1 MNITNIKNILSS
13 TSIRTRHFLYI
24 LCNTLHYLCT
34 PPGSKNILVNAFLDL
49 YCGHFRH
56 QNFGDD
62 LNYYLIKEISG
73 KNIVCYNNLLFRFIG
88 ISRKNLSC
96 IGSTV
101 ELLTNKS
108 TTIWGTGAIY
118 GNIPIK
124 TKPHKVLA
132 VRGPLTREYLIKN
145 GIDCPDI
152 YGDPALLLPLLYT
165 SKRSKKYK
173 IGVIPHYTDK
183 KNKVINEFVENG
195 KGKVKLI
202 NLVDYGQCLDII
214 EQITS
219 CEFIISSSLHGLI
232 VSDAYGVPNVWAEF
246 SDNIWGNGFKYRD
259 YYASINMNDV
269 YPVIIKDFNGFEQA
283 MKFKEKWKPI
293 KIDLTKLIESCPFDF
308 KGKLK
313 DNYHP
318 SH

>member
-13 TSIRTRHFLYI
+13 TSIRARHFLYI

-108 TTIWGTGAIY
+108 TTIWGAGAIY

>member
-108 TTIWGTGAIY
+108 TTIWGAGAIY

-269 YPVIIKDFNGFEQA
+269 YPVIIKDFNGCEQA
-283 MKFKEKWKPI
+283 MKFKEKWN
-293 KIDLTKLIESCPFDF
+293 CPCLQCRNIHWGVYQECSAPDI
-308 KGKLK
+308 
-313 DNYHP
+313 P
-318 SH
+318 

>member
-1 MNITNIKNILSS
+1 M
-13 TSIRTRHFLYI
+13 
-24 LCNTLHYLCT
+24 
-34 PPGSKNILVNAFLDL
+34 
-49 YCGHFRH
+49 
-56 QNFGDD
+56 
-62 LNYYLIKEISG
+62 
-73 KNIVCYNNLLFRFIG
+73 
-88 ISRKNLSC
+88 
-96 IGSTV
+96 
-101 ELLTNKS
+101 
-108 TTIWGTGAIY
+108 
-118 GNIPIK
+118 
-124 TKPHKVLA
+124 
-132 VRGPLTREYLIKN
+132 
-145 GIDCPDI
+145 
-152 YGDPALLLPLLYT
+152 
-165 SKRSKKYK
+165 
-173 IGVIPHYTDK
+173 
-183 KNKVINEFVENG
+183 NEFVENG